1 MILGDTWNSDYLTT
15 IGEKADVVVH
25 EATLEDALR
34 EQAVAHG
41 HSTPAMA
48 AHFAS
53 ELNCKRLIL
62 THFSQR
68 YKEPEACSSEEDKD
82 SCVEKLLLEAKA
94 ALEDHNTMEI
104 VLAKDLKDFT
114 ITSGS

>member
-1 MILGDTWNSDYLTT
+1 MRCESKRSRMDIPLLPWPLIS
-15 IGEKADVVVH
+15 
-25 EATLEDALR
+25 
-34 EQAVAHG
+34 
-41 HSTPAMA
+41 PA
-48 AHFAS
+48 
-53 ELNCKRLIL
+53 LNCKRLIL